1 MLEFTAAEGNVYLP
15 HWMMNNLLLEEG
27 SVLSVRNVSLP
38 KAKFVKF
45 KPQHVDFLDISNP
58 RAVLEKQLRM
68 FSCVTVGDQIC
79 LPYNNRRYYLEV
91 QEVKPRD
98 AACIIECDCNVD
110 FDAPVGYKEPDY
122 KAQAQ
127 APKANVPAPQKAKS
141 QAREEEENKPTES
154 FKAFAGGG
162 QRLDGKEPKGYPSA
176 ARSPGAQAADDLNS
190 PRPGRRRARPSRPV
204 PWRRPRRPKKK
215 PAFRRPA
222 TNSEK
227 GQNQQGGLQRERGT
241 RPARSRARSMPVFG
255 SRRASRGFALPKRR
269 GARGIV
275 EHAVAAR
282 QMAPR
287 GRMVHAMPGRR
298 RRGAQLIGG
307 MPAKANQKR
316 PRDAAARLARE
327 PARRSRSSASVSST
341 SAREIGLRNA
351 RSRDNI

>member
-1 MLEFTAAEGNVYLP
+1 MPGVGVRAIGSLQISYPMLFELRTQSGKRTHCGVLEFTAAEGNVYLP

-27 SVLSVRNVSLP
+27 CVLSVRNVSLP

-141 QAREEEENKPTES
+141 QAREEEENKPS
-154 FKAFAGGG
+154 RKVSRPLLGGG
-162 QRLDGKEPKGYPSA
+162 QRLDGKELKATQASQLEAAPKPPTA
-176 ARSPGAQAADDLNS
+176 LNS

-204 PWRRPRRPKKK
+204 PWRRPRRQEK
-215 PAFRRPA
+215 PAFRPA
-222 TNSEK
+222 TN
-227 GQNQQGGLQRERGT
+227 
-241 RPARSRARSMPVFG
+241 RSRAKTEQ
-255 SRRASRGFALPKRR
+255 RRLQRGNPHANTSKRTANPYLNALR
-269 GARGIV
+269 IS
-275 EHAVAAR
+275 
-282 QMAPR
+282 
-287 GRMVHAMPGRR
+287 RR
-298 RRGAQLIGG
+298 RRLRHEEDG
-307 MPAKANQKR
+307 
-316 PRDAAARLARE
+316 RE
-327 PARRSRSSASVSST
+327 H
-341 SAREIGLRNA
+341 EQ
-351 RSRDNI
+351 

>member
-1 MLEFTAAEGNVYLP
+1 MFGHTEPFDEQYHCYSGAFADKPQLEGGDKILLPASAFEQLARLQISYPMLFELRTQSGKRTHCGVLEFTAAEGNVYIP

-162 QRLDGKEPKGYPSA
+162 QRLDGKELKATQASQLEAMPKPPTAAEQSKAWASSGQTVASGSVESA
-176 ARSPGAQAADDLNS
+176 APA
-190 PRPGRRRARPSRPV
+190 
-204 PWRRPRRPKKK
+204 KKK

-222 TNSEK
+222 TNKWAKTNKAAFS
-227 GQNQQGGLQRERGT
+227 
-241 RPARSRARSMPVFG
+241 G
-255 SRRASRGFALPKRR
+255 SGNSLK
-269 GARGIV
+269 
-275 EHAVAAR
+275 
-282 QMAPR
+282 
-287 GRMVHAMPGRR
+287 
-298 RRGAQLIGG
+298 
-307 MPAKANQKR
+307 
-316 PRDAAARLARE
+316 
-327 PARRSRSSASVSST
+327 
-341 SAREIGLRNA
+341 
-351 RSRDNI
+351 